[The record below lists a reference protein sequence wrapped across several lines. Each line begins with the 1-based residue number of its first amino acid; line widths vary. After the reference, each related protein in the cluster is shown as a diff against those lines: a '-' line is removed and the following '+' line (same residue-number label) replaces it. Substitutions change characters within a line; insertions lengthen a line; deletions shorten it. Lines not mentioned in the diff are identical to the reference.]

1 VLWLNKFKEHWQ
13 YRLLSLFLAFFC
25 WYLVSGSEK
34 VDTWIE
40 IPLEFSDLPDDYV
53 IRSGMRNRIQV
64 RVRGAS
70 GIIRGLDS
78 QHLAYKAKLSS
89 LRLGTNTILL
99 NQKNIPLNTSLE
111 VIEISPPRLE
121 LNVDKI
127 VSKTLPVKVVWHGEV
142 PNDLVL
148 KETWARPETI
158 TLTGASAVLS
168 EMEEVPTKE
177 VELPGEVPRIWQ
189 TAIGLDI
196 HEELETEVADVTA
209 FFRLGPKT
217 RTLWVKRPVTVVAP
231 EGFDLTVDP
240 AFVRL
245 KLELPLSLLRQED
258 WRETINPQV
267 GPDSITTTGSYEQT
281 YKIILPEDTILLEAN
296 PVNLAITVE
305 KKQTRENK

>member
-1 VLWLNKFKEHWQ
+1 MLWLNKFKEHWQ

-231 EGFDLTVDP
+231 EGFDLIVDP

>member
-1 VLWLNKFKEHWQ
+1 VHWLNKLKEHWQ

-40 IPLEFSDLPDDYV
+40 IPLEFADLPDDFV

-70 GIIRGLDS
+70 GIIRGLDT

-89 LRLGTNTILL
+89 LRLGMNTILL

-127 VSKTLPVKVVWHGEV
+127 VSKTMPVAVVWKGDV
-142 PNDLVL
+142 PDDLVL

-158 TLTGASAVLS
+158 TLTGASTVLS

-177 VELPGEVPRIWQ
+177 VELPDDVPRIWQ

-209 FFRLGPKT
+209 FFRMGPKT
-217 RTLWVKRPVTVVAP
+217 RTLWVKRPVAVVEP
-231 EGFDLTVDP
+231 EGLELTVDP

-245 KLELPLSLLRQED
+245 KLELPLSLLRRDD
-258 WRETINPQV
+258 WRETIKPQV
-267 GPDSITTTGSYEQT
+267 DPESITTTGTYKQT
-281 YKIILPEDTILLEAN
+281 YKIILPEDTVLLEAN

-305 KKQTRENK
+305 TKQTRENE

>member
-231 EGFDLTVDP
+231 EGFDLIVDP

>member
-1 VLWLNKFKEHWQ
+1 MLWLNKFKEHWQ

>member
-1 VLWLNKFKEHWQ
+1 MLWLNKFKEHWQ

-168 EMEEVPTKE
+168 EMEDVPTKE

-231 EGFDLTVDP
+231 EGFDLIVDP